1 MTTSR
6 TFNSSFNSSW
16 WRFLIPLGLQ
26 LGIILI
32 VPAQSAY
39 TYNFGQ
45 SAVLQ
50 TLPVDPYDLLRGYS
64 QTLSYDISQT
74 EILKQFPGGEDLVDK
89 LVTGETFYVILE
101 LNLTKDK
108 LPPATS
114 KVIKVTK
121 EIPSDLGSNQVA
133 LKGKIEQYGQVK
145 YGLETYYLPES
156 QRDKINQEINDLQRN
171 SEGTR
176 PFVVEI
182 KVDRWGNSVP
192 TSLWIDQHKY
202 SF

>member
-6 TFNSSFNSSW
+6 TFKASW

-45 SAVLQ
+45 LAVLQ

-64 QTLSYDISQT
+64 QTLSYDISQ
-74 EILKQFPGGEDLVDK
+74 IDYLKQFPGGKDLVAEGQKFYIVLEINSPQDK
-89 LVTGETFYVILE
+89 F
-101 LNLTKDK
+101 
-108 LPPATS
+108 PPATS
-114 KVIKVTK
+114 KVIRVTK
-121 EIPSDLGSNQVA
+121 ELPKDLEGNQIA
-133 LKGKIEQYGQVK
+133 LQGKFDQYGQVK
-145 YGLETYYLPES
+145 YGLETYYFPES
-156 QRDKINQEINDLQRN
+156 QRKKINQEISALQND
-171 SEGTR
+171 SEGKR

-192 TSLWIDQHKY
+192 ISLWVDKKQY

>member
-6 TFNSSFNSSW
+6 SFNSSFNTSW
-16 WRFLIPLGLQ
+16 WRFLVPLGLQ

-74 EILKQFPGGEDLVDK
+74 EILKQFPGGKDLVDK

-101 LNLTKDK
+101 PNITKDK
-108 LPPATS
+108 LPPVTS
-114 KVIKVTK
+114 KVIKITQ
-121 EIPSDLGSNQVA
+121 EIPSDLGNNQVA
-133 LKGKIEQYGQVK
+133 LQGTIEQSGQIK

-156 QRDKINQEINDLQRN
+156 QRDKINQEINDLQSN
-171 SEGTR
+171 AEGTR

-192 TSLWIDQHKY
+192 ISLWIDQHKY

>member
-6 TFNSSFNSSW
+6 TSYPW
-16 WRFLIPLGLQ
+16 WRFLLPFALQ
-26 LGIILI
+26 LAIILI

-39 TYNFGQ
+39 TYNYGKP
-45 SAVLQ
+45 AVLQ

-64 QTLSYDISQT
+64 QTLSYDLSQ
-74 EILKQFPGGEDLVDK
+74 IDNLHQFPGNNNLVA
-89 LVTGETFYVILE
+89 GETFYVILE
-101 LNLTKDK
+101 PNLAVTK
-108 LPPATS
+108 LPPVAS

-121 EIPSDLGSNQVA
+121 EIPSDLAHNQIA
-133 LKGKIEQYGQVK
+133 LKGKVQQSDQAS
-145 YGLETYYLPES
+145 YGLETYYMPES
-156 QRDKINQEINDLQRN
+156 QRNKINQEISALQPN
-171 SEGTR
+171 SAGKR

-192 TSLWIDQHKY
+192 ISLWVNKNKY

>member
-6 TFNSSFNSSW
+6 TSYPW
-16 WRFLIPLGLQ
+16 WRFLLPFSLQ
-26 LGIILI
+26 LAIILI

-39 TYNFGQ
+39 TYNYGKP
-45 SAVLQ
+45 AVLQ

-64 QTLSYDISQT
+64 QTLSYDISQ
-74 EILKQFPGGEDLVDK
+74 ISNLQQFPGGDNLVA
-89 LVTGETFYVILE
+89 GEIFYVILE
-101 LNLTKDK
+101 PNLAVTK
-108 LPPATS
+108 LPPVAS

-121 EIPSDLGSNQVA
+121 EIPSDLATNQIA
-133 LKGKIEQYGQVK
+133 LKGQVQQSGQAS
-145 YGLETYYLPES
+145 YGLETYYMPES
-156 QRDKINQEINDLQRN
+156 QRNKINREISDLQPN
-171 SEGTR
+171 VDKR

-192 TSLWIDQHKY
+192 TSLWVNQQKY